1 MARIRNNSWQDDLQ
15 LKEALQH
22 YIKSGLN
29 RTEILH
35 FMQRDFSQYAWSP
48 RTLDR
53 RLQHFEIRCIN
64 GNISVDQVRDAVQEE
79 LQGPGVLLGYRA
91 MHQKIRQVHDLAV
104 PRDLVHD
111 VMFQLD
117 PEGLECRAPGFK
129 TKKKKGNF
137 TSPGPNFV
145 HSLDGHDKL
154 MGFQNS
160 TYPIAVYGCLDTCSR
175 KVLWVKVW
183 RSNSDPKL
191 IGRFYLEYLY
201 EQRTIASML
210 RVDKGTETG
219 VMATMHAYLRQQHGD
234 MDAGETVIFGPSTSN
249 QVEYICSNIRP
260 SKKIYMFHDP
270 ARFLFLGRFLF
281 SFFFFLVFLYKFLF
295 MFLNFLFDKMKLI

>member
-64 GNISVDQVRDAVQEE
+64 RNISVDQVRDAVQEE
-79 LQGPGVLLGYRA
+79 LQGPGVLFGYRA
-91 MHQKIRQVHDLAV
+91 MHQNIRQVHDLAV

-137 TSPGPNFV
+137 TSP
-145 HSLDGHDKL
+145 
-154 MGFQNS
+154 
-160 TYPIAVYGCLDTCSR
+160 
-175 KVLWVKVW
+175 
-183 RSNSDPKL
+183 
-191 IGRFYLEYLY
+191 
-201 EQRTIASML
+201 
-210 RVDKGTETG
+210 
-219 VMATMHAYLRQQHGD
+219 
-234 MDAGETVIFGPSTSN
+234 
-249 QVEYICSNIRP
+249 
-260 SKKIYMFHDP
+260 
-270 ARFLFLGRFLF
+270 
-281 SFFFFLVFLYKFLF
+281 
-295 MFLNFLFDKMKLI
+295 

>member
-1 MARIRNNSWQDDLQ
+1 
-15 LKEALQH
+15 
-22 YIKSGLN
+22 
-29 RTEILH
+29 
-35 FMQRDFSQYAWSP
+35 
-48 RTLDR
+48 
-53 RLQHFEIRCIN
+53 
-64 GNISVDQVRDAVQEE
+64 
-79 LQGPGVLLGYRA
+79 
-91 MHQKIRQVHDLAV
+91 
-104 PRDLVHD
+104 
-111 VMFQLD
+111 
-117 PEGLECRAPGFK
+117 
-129 TKKKKGNF
+129 
-137 TSPGPNFV
+137 
-145 HSLDGHDKL
+145 

-210 RVDKGTETG
+210 RVDKGMETG

-234 MDAGETVIFGPSTSN
+234 MDAGETVLFGPSTSN

-260 SKKIYMFHDP
+260 SKKIYMFHVP

-281 SFFFFLVFLYKFLF
+281 SFFFFAGFPLQISLHVFELSF
-295 MFLNFLFDKMKLI
+295 